1 MAAIHLRRFVGT
13 EEFRKAFLQTLQ
25 EELQRTSSSPAA
37 VIIPGGRTPLPV
49 FDAIVRKPFQIATAA
64 HIIYTDDRHVP
75 EDSPESNYGAS
86 RPMLRTLQIPPE
98 RTIRVH
104 TELPLA
110 AAAERYHMDLK
121 SFLEA
126 GGRIGVA
133 FLGLGPDG
141 HTCSLFSQADLD
153 RGRNRYA
160 VAVERPSGPHRV
172 SVTPA
177 LLEETK
183 RVILLAAGSDKHA
196 VADQLLR
203 DPASVIAGRAVTGC
217 ANVELWIA

>member
-1 MAAIHLRRFVGT
+1 M
-13 EEFRKAFLQTLQ
+13 
-25 EELQRTSSSPAA
+25 
-37 VIIPGGRTPLPV
+37 IPGGRTPLPV
-49 FDAIVRKPFQIATAA
+49 FDAIVRKPFPIALTT
-64 HIIYTDDRHVP
+64 HIAYTDDRHVP

-86 RPMLRTLQIPPE
+86 RPMLRALQIPPE
-98 RTIRVH
+98 RTIRVYA
-104 TELPLA
+104 ELPLA
-110 AAAERYHMDLK
+110 AAAERYHKDLK
-121 SFLEA
+121 SFVD
-126 GGRIGVA
+126 GGGWIGVA

-177 LLEETK
+177 LLEETE
-183 RVILLAAGSDKHA
+183 RVILLATGSDKHA

-203 DPASVIAGRAVTGC
+203 DPGSVIAGRAVMGC